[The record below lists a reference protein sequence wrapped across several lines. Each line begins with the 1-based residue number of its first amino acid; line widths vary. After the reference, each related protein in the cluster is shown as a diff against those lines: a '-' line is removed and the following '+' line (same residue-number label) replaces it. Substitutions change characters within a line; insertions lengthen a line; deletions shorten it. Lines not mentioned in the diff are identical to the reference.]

1 LALQASESLNELNR
15 VEAQLLHQLSSWKQE
30 PNFVA
35 LSREKF
41 EGSVSEFQRYRERHC
56 EYFSSLAAG
65 GNSQGDLQLSC
76 VTALNAKRIVE
87 IRESIE
93 LLQ

>member
-35 LSREKF
+35 VSREKF
-41 EGSVSEFQRYRERHC
+41 EGSVSEFNGIASGTANTFLPSLRAETVKVT
-56 EYFSSLAAG
+56 FSSLA
-65 GNSQGDLQLSC
+65 SQ
-76 VTALNAKRIVE
+76 R
-87 IRESIE
+87 
-93 LLQ
+93 